1 MMENR
6 QQELILIVD
15 DNPTN
20 IKVLS
25 DFLKDFG
32 FKVLIAKDGESCL
45 NKLEKVTP
53 DLILLDVM
61 MPGVDG
67 FETCRRLKALD
78 STRDIPVIF
87 MTALTD
93 PVDKLKGFTLGAVD
107 YITKPLQHEEAIARV
122 NVHLKLR
129 CLTKQLEQQN
139 QLLEEKN
146 QLLQEEVRYRK
157 LAESAFRLSE
167 EKFSKAF
174 RCSPYPVTISTLAEG
189 RYIEVNESFCRLT
202 GYSFDEVIGKTTD
215 ELDFW
220 VNSDDRDRVI
230 QQLQLEGTIRNQEF
244 NYRTKLGAV
253 RTVLLSAEIFEY
265 DGQDYLLAI
274 PNDITDRKQAKAVVQ
289 RATQELQRITT
300 IDDLTQIANR
310 RRFEEYLGQQWGKLG
325 RERAPLSFILC
336 DVDYF
341 KHYNDTYGYEAGN
354 DCLKAI
360 AQALLQTTRTPAD
373 LVARYGGEEFAVVLP
388 NTNSSDASGVA
399 QAICSLIQQLKIPH
413 SQSNVSEFVT
423 LSLGISSVI
432 PSSDSC
438 PAEALMNAAIRALSQ
453 AKQRGRDTYYLHPE
467 PQLV

>member
-1 MMENR
+1 MIENR

-45 NKLEKVTP
+45 SKLEKIIP

-67 FETCRRLKALD
+67 FETCRRLKALEA
-78 STRDIPVIF
+78 TKDIPVIF

-129 CLTKQLEQQN
+129 CLTKQLERQN
-139 QLLEEKN
+139 HLLEEKN
-146 QLLQEEVRYRK
+146 QLLQEEIRYRK

-174 RCSPYPVTISTLAEG
+174 RCSPHPLTISTLAEG

-202 GYSFDEVIGKTTD
+202 GYSFDELIGKTAD

-220 VNSDDRDRVI
+220 VNSDDRQRVV
-230 QQLQLEGTIRNQEF
+230 QQLQSEGTIRNQEF
-244 NYRTKLGAV
+244 NYRTKLGTI

-289 RATQELQRITT
+289 RATQELKRITT

-325 RERAPLSFILC
+325 REQAPLSFILC

-354 DCLKAI
+354 DCLQLI
-360 AQALLQTTRTPAD
+360 AQTLLQITRTPAD

-388 NTNSSDASGVA
+388 HTNSLEASQVA
-399 QAICSLIQQLKIPH
+399 EAICSSIQQLKIPH
-413 SQSNVSEFVT
+413 NQSNVSQFVT
-423 LSLGISSVI
+423 LSLGVSSVV
-432 PSSDSC
+432 PSSESC
-438 PAEALMNAAIRALSQ
+438 PAEALMTVAIRALSQ
-453 AKQRGRDTYYLHPE
+453 AKQRGRDTYYLHSE
-467 PQLV
+467 PQSA